1 ELGLTLSN
9 CEPGS
14 RVCSALFCPP
24 SDETEAG
31 RHARGEPPLN
41 RVSVVAAAG
50 LAPKI
55 IAQEALSYSGIMA
68 GKFLIGSVEAQFP
81 MVEIEEVFFQ
91 VHPTQ
96 LRKNERA
103 AEDNHNKT
111 GGKKAAIAIGY
122 GAFQAC
128 RL

>member
-1 ELGLTLSN
+1 MTLSN

-31 RHARGEPPLN
+31 RHAHGEPPLN
-41 RVSVVAAAG
+41 RVSVVATAG
-50 LAPKI
+50 FAPEI
-55 IAQEALSYSGIMA
+55 IAQKALSYSGIMA
-68 GKFLIGSVEAQFP
+68 GKVLIGSAEAHFP
-81 MVEIEEVFFQ
+81 IVGIEEVFFQ
-91 VHPTQ
+91 VHPTH
-96 LRKNERA
+96 LEKNERT
-103 AEDNHNKT
+103 AEDNHKET
-111 GGKKAAIAIGY
+111 GGTKAAIGIGY